1 MELNIVK
8 DVQQGITKSY
18 FETGELEWKENY
30 LDGDKNGIS
39 KQYYKNGEVRYFFLY
54 KNNQL
59 NGESKYYS
67 SQGKLIDTMIL

>member
-1 MELNIVK
+1 MEI
-8 DVQQGITKSY
+8 
-18 FETGELEWKENY
+18 
-30 LDGDKNGIS
+30 KNGIS

-67 SQGKLIDTMIL
+67 SQGKLIDTMIFIDGEPQDEED